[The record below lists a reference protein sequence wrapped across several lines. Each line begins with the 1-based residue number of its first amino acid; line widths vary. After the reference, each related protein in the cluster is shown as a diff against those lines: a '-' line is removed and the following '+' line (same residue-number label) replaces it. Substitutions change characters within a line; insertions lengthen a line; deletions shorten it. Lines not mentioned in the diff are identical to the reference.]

1 DLDRFKQVNDTRGH
15 ATGDRLLVAV
25 GASLRQATRGHAVVA
40 RVGGEEFLIAEATRD
55 DDADAL
61 AERLRLAIATSSWDI
76 TASVGVACSRV
87 SDDADTRALLTE

>member
-40 RVGGEEFLIAEATRD
+40 RVGVVVAGGFGDQELFA
-55 DDADAL
+55 ADAL